1 MGNKNSTN
9 VYKGIEERKYYNVLR
24 ICAKTPERLQVRGRV
39 PYYPLHF
46 ACMHC
51 APLFIIEA
59 IINAAPEIAITQDLS
74 RNYPLHYACW
84 NGAHVDVIRLLLETA
99 PSTARAMS
107 ATGNTPLMCG
117 CFGRTL
123 STEAIIL
130 VIRAF
135 PGALTVQNCNF
146 RTPIEEVLN
155 MENFPRKQEY
165 LEALIHSPSYYESHA
180 SEPINDIPTYN
191 PIKENNLTKYNSL
204 PSEVEFETSYKSEET
219 KHIDECF

>member
-9 VYKGIEERKYYNVLR
+9 VYKGIEERKYYNVLK
-24 ICAKTPERLQVRGRV
+24 ICAKTPERLQDRGRV

-51 APLFIIEA
+51 APLFIIES
-59 IINAAPEIAITQDLS
+59 IIHAAPEIARTKDLS

-107 ATGNTPLMCG
+107 ASGNTPLMCA

-123 STEAIIL
+123 SIEAIVL
-130 VIRAF
+130 VLRAF

-146 RTPIEEVLN
+146 RTPIEEVLD
-155 MENFPRKQEY
+155 MENFPGKQEY
-165 LEALIHSPSYYESHA
+165 LEALIRPPSYYELHT
-180 SEPINDIPTYN
+180 SEPIDDIPTYN
-191 PIKENNLTKYNSL
+191 LIQENNLAENNSL
-204 PSEVEFETSYKSEET
+204 PSEIELERSCKSEET
-219 KHIDECF
+219 KRIDE